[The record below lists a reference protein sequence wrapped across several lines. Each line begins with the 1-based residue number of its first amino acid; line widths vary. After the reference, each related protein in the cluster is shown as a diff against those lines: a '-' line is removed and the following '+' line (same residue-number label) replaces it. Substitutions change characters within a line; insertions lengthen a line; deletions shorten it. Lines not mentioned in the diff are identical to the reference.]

1 MYCSV
6 PYGNLHLLMKE
17 FVHTPLIEGD
27 IDILSEPGSENQLNP
42 VLGTRK
48 SLFKFDQEENIVT
61 EGPLVDGVN
70 KVLEE
75 LRDYIEADGGKIEFV
90 DIKNGWVR
98 LLFSGECGSCV
109 VSASTLLLI
118 EEMICTAM
126 PEIKGVE
133 SIQE

>member
-1 MYCSV
+1 MSTFQY
-6 PYGNLHLLMKE
+6 K
-17 FVHTPLIEGD
+17 PLIEGD
-27 IDILSEPGSENQLNP
+27 VDIFSDPASVDDFNP

-48 SLFKFDQEENIVT
+48 SVFVYDKQEEIIT

-70 KVLEE
+70 KVLDE

-118 EEMICTAM
+118 EEMVCTAM

>member
-1 MYCSV
+1 MSS
-6 PYGNLHLLMKE
+6 
-17 FVHTPLIEGD
+17 FIHTPLVEGD
-27 IDILSEPGSENQLNP
+27 FDILSDPESVESFNP
-42 VLGTRK
+42 VLGVRK
-48 SLFKFDQEENIVT
+48 SLFVHNTTESVIT

-75 LRDYIEADGGKIEFV
+75 LRPFIESDGGIIEFV
-90 DIKNGWVR
+90 DITNGWVR

-118 EEMICTAM
+118 EEMVCTAM

-133 SIQE
+133 SVQD

>member
-1 MYCSV
+1 
-6 PYGNLHLLMKE
+6 MKE
-17 FVHTPLIEGD
+17 FNYTPLIEGD
-27 IDILSEPGSENQLNP
+27 TDILSDPESINDFNP
-42 VLGTRK
+42 VLGVRK
-48 SLFKFDQEENIVT
+48 SIFKFNDEENIIT

-118 EEMICTAM
+118 EEMVCTAM

-133 SIQE
+133 SIQD